1 MRRREF
7 ITLVGGAAV
16 VWPLAARAQQ
26 ADRIPLIG
34 VATPLSSDDP
44 ESRARLTAFLQT
56 LQELGWIAGRNV
68 RIEYRWGANDP
79 ERNRRNSSELVGLA
93 PDVIFASGSPTLEP
107 LLRATRTVPIV
118 FVQVVDPVGAGYVA
132 SLARPGG
139 NATGFTT
146 TDYDAAGKWLELLK
160 EIAPSVKRAL
170 ILRDPNT
177 SAGIGQWAASE
188 AFAHS
193 FELDLRPVNVSNV
206 GEIERAVDILAR
218 DADGGVIVTVSGPS
232 IVHRDFIIALA
243 TRYRLPAVYPQRHF
257 VTAGGLIS
265 YGPNT
270 IDPYR
275 HAANYVDRILK
286 GAKPSDLPVQNPTK
300 FEMVVNLKTAKAL
313 GLTVPPS
320 VLARA
325 DEVIE

>member
-1 MRRREF
+1 MRRRTF
-7 ITLVGGAAV
+7 ITLIGGAV
-16 VWPLAARAQQ
+16 VSWPLAVRAQQ

-34 VATPLSSDDP
+34 VAMSLSSDDP
-44 ESRARLTAFLQT
+44 ESQVRLTAFLQT
-56 LQELGWIAGRNV
+56 LRELGWIVGRNV

-93 PDVIFASGSPTLEP
+93 PDVILATGSPTLEP

-118 FVQVVDPVGAGYVA
+118 FVQVVDPVGAGYVD

-139 NATGFTT
+139 NVTGFTV

-188 AFAHS
+188 AFARS
-193 FELDLRPVNVSNV
+193 FELELRPVNVSIV

-243 TRYRLPAVYPQRHF
+243 ARYRLPAVYPQRHF

-300 FEMVVNLKTAKAL
+300 YELVINPKTAKAL
-313 GLTVPPS
+313 GLTIPPS

>member
-34 VATPLSSDDP
+34 VATPLSADDP
-44 ESRARLTAFLQT
+44 ESRARLTAFVQT
-56 LQELGWIAGRNV
+56 LQELGWIVGRNV
-68 RIEYRWGANDP
+68 RIEYRWGADD

-93 PDVIFASGSPTLEP
+93 PDVIFATGSPTLEP

-118 FVQVVDPVGAGYVA
+118 FVQVVDPVGAGYVD

-139 NATGFTT
+139 NVTGFTV

-177 SAGIGQWAASE
+177 TAGIGQWAASE

-193 FELDLRPVNVSNV
+193 LELDLRPVNVSIV
-206 GEIERAVDILAR
+206 REIERAVDILAR
-218 DADGGVIVTVSGPS
+218 DADGGMIVTPSAPS

-243 TRYRLPAVYPQRHF
+243 ARYRLPAVYPQHLF

-275 HAANYVDRILK
+275 DAANYVDRILK

-300 FEMVVNLKTAKAL
+300 FEMAINLKTAKAL
-313 GLTVPPS
+313 GLTIPPS

-325 DEVIE
+325 DEGIE

>member
-7 ITLVGGAAV
+7 ITLVGGAAA

-34 VATPLSSDDP
+34 VATPLSADDP
-44 ESRARLTAFLQT
+44 ESRARLTAFVQT
-56 LQELGWIAGRNV
+56 LQELGWIVGRNV
-68 RIEYRWGANDP
+68 RIEYRWGADD

-193 FELDLRPVNVSNV
+193 LELDLRPVNVSIV

-275 HAANYVDRILK
+275 HAANYVDRIPK

-313 GLTVPPS
+313 GLTIPPS

>member
-1 MRRREF
+1 MRRRDF
-7 ITLVGGAAV
+7 IRV
-16 VWPLAARAQQ
+16 VAGSASFWPLAARAQQ

-34 VATPLSSDDP
+34 VATPLSADDP
-44 ESRARLTAFLQT
+44 ESRARLTAFVQT
-56 LQELGWIAGRNV
+56 LQELGWIVGRNV
-68 RIEYRWGANDP
+68 RIEYRWGAGDP
-79 ERNRRNSSELVGLA
+79 ERNRRNSLELVGLA
-93 PDVIFASGSPTLEP
+93 PDVIFATGSPTLEP

-193 FELDLRPVNVSNV
+193 FELDLRPVNVSIV

-218 DADGGVIVTVSGPS
+218 DADSGMIVTPSAPS
-232 IVHRDFIIALA
+232 IAHRDFIIALA
-243 TRYRLPAVYPQRHF
+243 ARYRLPAVYP
-257 VTAGGLIS
+257 
-265 YGPNT
+265 
-270 IDPYR
+270 
-275 HAANYVDRILK
+275 
-286 GAKPSDLPVQNPTK
+286 
-300 FEMVVNLKTAKAL
+300 
-313 GLTVPPS
+313 
-320 VLARA
+320 
-325 DEVIE
+325 

>member
-34 VATPLSSDDP
+34 VTMPLSSDDP

-56 LQELGWIAGRNV
+56 LQELGWIVGRNV
-68 RIEYRWGANDP
+68 RIEYRWGADD

-193 FELDLRPVNVSNV
+193 FELDLRPVNVSIV

-243 TRYRLPAVYPQRHF
+243 ARYRLPAVYPQHLF

-275 HAANYVDRILK
+275 DAANYVDRILK

-300 FEMVVNLKTAKAL
+300 FEMAINLKTAKAL
-313 GLTVPPS
+313 GLTIPPS